1 VIGIN
6 GDNETNIQASKSLS
20 LTLFNSNNQ
29 EISVNTRVDSQKQF
43 DFWIAKDTT
52 TTTAPYTYINMTN
65 SSSMASGYATGFNLT
80 AKNASIHIQIR
91 PDHHSHHIRG
101 YRVWLKFGQKP
112 SENNFDFKKEIAYL
126 TRENDDSFYLVFLN
140 MNETQAFNGYVGI
153 LIQDLNAAPNFT
165 SNFWLRIYSAG
176 CYYLNEATNEW
187 SSMGVEILRDT
198 NRTHT
203 HCLSSHL
210 STFAGG
216 FIVLPSGIDF
226 DYVWSGETASPLKNP
241 TVYAVVC
248 VLVLAYVL
256 MGVLAWRMD
265 GRDEKKLNIIL
276 LNGSEESLG
285 YFYEIVVYTGNRLGA
300 ATDSKVH

>member
-1 VIGIN
+1 M
-6 GDNETNIQASKSLS
+6 D
-20 LTLFNSNNQ
+20 
-29 EISVNTRVDSQKQF
+29 
-43 DFWIAKDTT
+43 
-52 TTTAPYTYINMTN
+52 
-65 SSSMASGYATGFNLT
+65 SGYATGFNLT
-80 AKNASIHIQIR
+80 AKNASIHIQLK
-91 PDHHSHHIRG
+91 PDHQSQHIRG
-101 YRVWLKFGQKP
+101 YRVWIKFGQKP
-112 SENNFDFKKEIAYL
+112 STNNFDFKQEIEIL
-126 TRENDDSFYLVFLN
+126 TRENDDSFYLIFLN
-140 MNETQAFNGYVGI
+140 MNETQSFNGYVGI
-153 LIQDLNAAPNFT
+153 LIQELNATNFT

-176 CYYLNEATNEW
+176 CYFLNEATNEW

-210 STFAGG
+210 SAFAGG

-276 LNGSEESLG
+276 LNGENGSEESLMSNG

-300 ATDSKVH
+300 ATDSKV